1 MHFRLFGAKIGLKR
15 GVKFFENKKL
25 AEPQRVKVDFC
36 GDGGSRTLV
45 QTRNPHAFYMLIPPL
60 VFVLCKGEDALNATL
75 SSVFRLGVE
84 APTGL
89 S

>member
-1 MHFRLFGAKIGLKR
+1 MKKNSDLDKMKI
-15 GVKFFENKKL
+15 KL
-25 AEPQRVKVDFC
+25 AEFQRVKVNFC

-75 SSVFRLGVE
+75 SSEFRPNVE
-84 APTGL
+84 APLEL

>member
-1 MHFRLFGAKIGLKR
+1 MPS
-15 GVKFFENKKL
+15 
-25 AEPQRVKVDFC
+25 AEMEKAAEQAAFLDFC

-75 SSVFRLGVE
+75 SSEFRPGVE